1 MASVITEWIES
12 PRTGHGIYLADDTGG
27 WSFREYPELAASARR
42 VGAGLRKAG
51 VGRGDVVC
59 VIMPTSY
66 QSLAALFG
74 TWVAG
79 GTLCTVAEPLLQAPA
94 EYAAN
99 LAVLL
104 KEAEPAVVVTTS
116 EYDGLVRQGMVAAG
130 RDDAPWV
137 YREDPDDLAKQPTG
151 EIAVLQFTS
160 GSTGSPR
167 AACVSWANLAANLK
181 VITRVLGWRDD
192 DGIASWL
199 PLYHDLGLLG
209 CLLTV
214 VAMQGNGWLMRPEQF
229 LRDPA
234 RWLEALGV
242 GKATHTGAPAFAYGY
257 VTRRIKPEQLAGI
270 DLSGVRTALAG
281 AEAVDAAVLEAFV
294 RFAEPLGFRRQA
306 LLPAYGLAE
315 ASVAVSG
322 ARRDRPIRLVR
333 IDPADLRFG
342 QQVSIAEVADLGGG
356 QSLASGWLLSHGRPE
371 PSDGVSVTIIG
382 EDGQALPDEHLGE
395 IAVTGDSV
403 TAGYF
408 RGRTGGSTRYADG
421 QLRTGDAG
429 FIYEGDI
436 YVVGRMGNSLKIRGR
451 SVYVE
456 DLDAA
461 VVNATGLGRG
471 RLSVVGSQ
479 EGGRPGVV
487 LFAEAPPGD
496 WAETARRVL
505 RNRVGKGCPI
515 TIVSGRAG
523 LVQRTSSGKPQRRR
537 MWEILQSGLPEG
549 AQIIEESADGGSG
562 LPGPRLPRGAQGRGH
577 WRRSRRPDR
586 RVPAAIPL

>member
-1 MASVITEWIES
+1 VITEWIES
-12 PRTGHGIYLADDTGG
+12 PRAGRGIYLADDAGG
-27 WSFREYPELAASARR
+27 WSFHDYPGLAASARH

-51 VGRGDVVC
+51 VKSGDVVC
-59 VIMPTSY
+59 VIMPTSHE
-66 QSLAALFG
+66 SLAALFG

-94 EYAAN
+94 EYAAS

-116 EYDGLVRQGMVAAG
+116 AYGDVVREGMAEAG
-130 RDDAPWV
+130 RDDAPWL
-137 YREDPDDLAKQPTG
+137 YHEDADDLAPQPTG

-167 AACVSWANLAANLK
+167 AACVSWTNLAANLK

-234 RWLEALGV
+234 RWLEALGT

-257 VTRRIKPEQLAGI
+257 VTRRVKPEELAGL

-333 IDPADLRFG
+333 IDPAELRFG
-342 QQVSIAEVADLGGG
+342 QQVSIAQVAELGGE
-356 QSLASGWLLSHGRPE
+356 QQLAAGWLLSHGRPE
-371 PSDGVSVTIIG
+371 PSDGVIVTIVG
-382 EDGQALPDEHLGE
+382 EDGQALPDENLGE
-395 IAVTGDSV
+395 IAVAGPSV
-403 TAGYF
+403 TTGYF
-408 RGRTGGSTRYADG
+408 RGRTGGATSFVDG

-429 FIYEGDI
+429 FIHDGDI

-451 SVYVE
+451 SVYME

-461 VVNATGLGRG
+461 VATAAGLGRG
-471 RLSVVGSQ
+471 RLTVVGSQ
-479 EGGRPGVV
+479 EGGRQRVV

-496 WAETARRVL
+496 WADRARRTL
-505 RNRVGKGCPI
+505 RSRVGPGCPI

-549 AQIIEESADGGSG
+549 ARIIEESADAGSG
-562 LPGPRLPRGAQGRGH
+562 
-577 WRRSRRPDR
+577 
-586 RVPAAIPL
+586 

>member
-1 MASVITEWIES
+1 LASAITEWITS
-12 PRTGHGIYLADDTGG
+12 PRAGRGIYLAEDAGG
-27 WSFREYPELAASARR
+27 WRFHDYRGLAQSARR
-42 VGAGLRKAG
+42 AGASLRAAG
-51 VGRGDVVC
+51 VDRGGVVC
-59 VIMPTSY
+59 VIMPTSAECL
-66 QSLAALFG
+66 SALFG

-79 GTLCTVAEPLLQAPA
+79 GTICPVAEPLLQPA
-94 EYAAN
+94 SEYAAN

-104 KEAEPAVVVTTS
+104 SEAEPAVVVTTN
-116 EYDGLVRQGMVAAG
+116 EYGDIVREGMIAAG
-130 RDDAPWV
+130 RDDSPWL
-137 YREDPDDLAKQPTG
+137 YREEPAELAPQPTG
-151 EIAVLQFTS
+151 ETAVLQFTS

-167 AACVSWANLAANLK
+167 AACVSWPNLAANLK

-229 LRDPA
+229 LREPG
-234 RWLEALGV
+234 RWLEALGR

-257 VTRRIKPEQLAGI
+257 VTRRVKPDHLAGL

-333 IDPADLRFG
+333 VDPVELRLG
-342 QQVSIAEVADLGGG
+342 RPVSVTEVAELGGE
-356 QSLASGWLLSHGRPE
+356 QALAGGWLLSHGRPE
-371 PSDGVSVTIIG
+371 PSDGVTVTVIG
-382 EDGQALPDEHLGE
+382 EDGEPLPDEHLGE

-408 RGRTGGSTRYADG
+408 RGRTGGSTRFVDG

-429 FIYEGDI
+429 FLYDGDI

-461 VVNATGLGRG
+461 VANATGLAMG

-479 EGGRPGVV
+479 DGGQPRVV
-487 LFAEAPPGD
+487 LFAEVPPGD
-496 WAETARRVL
+496 WTEAARRAL
-505 RNRVGKGCPI
+505 RGRVGSGCPI
-515 TIVSGRAG
+515 TIISGRAG

-537 MWEILQSGLPEG
+537 MWETLQSGLPEG
-549 AQIIEESADGGSG
+549 AQIIGDPGDAGS
-562 LPGPRLPRGAQGRGH
+562 R
-577 WRRSRRPDR
+577 
-586 RVPAAIPL
+586 

>member
-1 MASVITEWIES
+1 VVSVLTGWLTT
-12 PRTGHGIYLADDTGG
+12 PRAGRGIYLADDAGG
-27 WSFREYPELAASARR
+27 WQFRDYPKLAASARR
-42 VGAGLRKAG
+42 VGAELSRAG

-59 VIMPTSY
+59 VIMPTSF
-66 QSLAALFG
+66 QCLSVLFG

-79 GTLCTVAEPLLQAPA
+79 GTMCPLAEPLLQAP
-94 EYAAN
+94 EVYAAN
-99 LAVLL
+99 LAAILT
-104 KEAEPAVVVTTS
+104 EAEPAVVVTTPG
-116 EYDGLVRQGMVAAG
+116 YAGLVGQGMDAAG
-130 RDDAPWV
+130 RDDTPWLW
-137 YREDPDDLAKQPTG
+137 REGPDELTPQPTG
-151 EIAVLQFTS
+151 ELAVLQFTS
-160 GSTGSPR
+160 GSTGNPR

-192 DGIASWL
+192 DGIATWL

-209 CLLTV
+209 CLMTV

-234 RWLEALGV
+234 RWLAALGP

-257 VTRRIKPEQLAGI
+257 VIRRVKPEDLDGL

-322 ARRDRPIRLVR
+322 ARRDRPVQLVR
-333 IDPADLRFG
+333 IDPAELRFG
-342 QQVSIAEVADLGGG
+342 QPVSVTQVAELGGERP
-356 QSLASGWLLSHGRPE
+356 LASGWLVSHGRPD
-371 PSDGVSVTIIG
+371 PSDGVTVTIIG
-382 EDGQALPDEHLGE
+382 EDGEPLPDGFLGE
-395 IAVTGDSV
+395 IAVVGDSV

-408 RGRTGGSTRYADG
+408 RDRAGGATRFVGG

-429 FIYEGDI
+429 FFHGGDV

-461 VVNATGLGRG
+461 VATAAGIGRG
-471 RLSVVGSQ
+471 RLAVVGSQ
-479 EGGRPGVV
+479 ERGQPAIV

-496 WAETARRVL
+496 WADAARRAL
-505 RNRVGKGCPI
+505 RSRVGSACTI

-537 MWEILQSGLPEG
+537 MWEMLRSGLPEG
-549 AQIIEESADGGSG
+549 AQVIEDGADAGSG
-562 LPGPRLPRGAQGRGH
+562 
-577 WRRSRRPDR
+577 
-586 RVPAAIPL
+586 

>member
-1 MASVITEWIES
+1 VAPVITEWFES
-12 PRTGHGIYLADDTGG
+12 PRAGHGIYLADDADG
-27 WSFREYPELAASARR
+27 WSFHEYPQLAASARR
-42 VGAGLRKAG
+42 VGAGLREAG
-51 VGRGDVVC
+51 VGRGDIVC

-66 QSLAALFG
+66 AGLAALFG

-79 GTLCTVAEPLLQAPA
+79 GTLCTVADPLLQPA
-94 EYAAN
+94 DEYAAN

-116 EYDGLVRQGMVAAG
+116 EYGDVVRQGMVAAG
-130 RDDAPWV
+130 RDDAPWL
-137 YREDPDDLAKQPTG
+137 YREEPGDLPPQPTG
-151 EIAVLQFTS
+151 DIAVLQFTS

-167 AACVSWANLAANLK
+167 AACVSWTNLAANLK
-181 VITRVLGWRDD
+181 VITRVLGWRDG

-209 CLLTV
+209 CLMTI
-214 VAMQGNGWLMRPEQF
+214 VATQGDGWLMRPEQF

-234 RWLEALGV
+234 RWLEALGT
-242 GKATHTGAPAFAYGY
+242 GRATHTGAPAFAYGY
-257 VTRRIKPEQLAGI
+257 VARRVKPEQLAGV

-322 ARRDRPIRLVR
+322 ARRDRPTRLVR
-333 IDPADLRFG
+333 IDPAELRFG
-342 QQVSIAEVADLGGG
+342 QRVSIAEVAE
-356 QSLASGWLLSHGRPE
+356 LAGEQPLAAGWLLSHGRPE

-382 EDGQALPDEHLGE
+382 EDGEGLPDEHLGE

-403 TAGYF
+403 TGGYF
-408 RGRTGGSTRYADG
+408 RGRTGGSTRFVDG

-429 FIYEGDI
+429 FVYDGDI

-461 VVNATGLGRG
+461 VANATGLGRG

-479 EGGRPGVV
+479 DGGHPKVV
-487 LFAEAPPGD
+487 LFVEAPPGE
-496 WAETARRVL
+496 WAGAARRAL
-505 RNRVGKGCPI
+505 RNRVGTECPI

-537 MWEILQSGLPEG
+537 MWETLQDGLPEG
-549 AQIIEESADGGSG
+549 AQILEDPADA
-562 LPGPRLPRGAQGRGH
+562 GPA
-577 WRRSRRPDR
+577 
-586 RVPAAIPL
+586 

>member
-1 MASVITEWIES
+1 VITEWIES
-12 PRTGHGIYLADDTGG
+12 PRAGHGIYLADDAGG
-27 WSFREYPELAASARR
+27 WSFHDYPWLAASARR
-42 VGAGLRKAG
+42 VGAGLRAAG

-66 QSLAALFG
+66 ESLAALFG

-99 LAVLL
+99 LAAALR
-104 KEAEPAVVVTTS
+104 EAEPTVVVTTS
-116 EYDGLVRQGMVAAG
+116 AYGDVVRQGMAAAG
-130 RDDAPWV
+130 RDDAPWL
-137 YREDPDDLAKQPTG
+137 YREEAGDLAPQPTG

-214 VAMQGNGWLMRPEQF
+214 VAMQGNGWLLRPEQF

-234 RWLEALGV
+234 RWLEALGT

-257 VTRRIKPEQLAGI
+257 VTRRVKPDELAGV

-322 ARRDRPIRLVR
+322 ARRDRAIRLVR
-333 IDPADLRFG
+333 IDPAELRFG
-342 QQVSIAEVADLGGG
+342 ERVTIAEVAELGGD
-356 QSLASGWLLSHGRPE
+356 QQLAAGWLLSHGRPE
-371 PSDGVSVTIIG
+371 PSDGVIVTIVD
-382 EDGQALPDEHLGE
+382 EDGAAVPDEHLGE
-395 IAVTGDSV
+395 ITVAGDSV
-403 TAGYF
+403 TKGYF
-408 RGRTGGSTRYADG
+408 RGRTGGSTSYVDG

-429 FIYEGDI
+429 FIHDGDI

-451 SVYVE
+451 SVYME

-461 VVNATGLGRG
+461 VATAAGLGRG
-471 RLSVVGSQ
+471 RLTVVGSQ
-479 EGGRPGVV
+479 EGGLPRVV

-496 WAETARRVL
+496 WAERARRAL
-505 RNRVGKGCPI
+505 RARVGKGCPV

-537 MWEILQSGLPEG
+537 MWELLQSGLPEG
-549 AQIIEESADGGSG
+549 AQVIEETADAGSG
-562 LPGPRLPRGAQGRGH
+562 
-577 WRRSRRPDR
+577 
-586 RVPAAIPL
+586 

>member
-1 MASVITEWIES
+1 VASVITDWIAS
-12 PRTGHGIYLADDTGG
+12 PRAGRGVYLAEDADG
-27 WSFREYPELAASARR
+27 WRFHDYPELAAAARR

-51 VGRGDVVC
+51 VGSGDVVC
-59 VIMPTSY
+59 IIMPTSFECL
-66 QSLAALFG
+66 SALFG

-79 GTLCTVAEPLLQAPA
+79 GTICTVAEPLLQPPQ

-116 EYDGLVRQGMVAAG
+116 QYADIVRSGMAAAG
-130 RDDAPWV
+130 RDDMPWLC
-137 YREDPDDLAKQPTG
+137 REETEDLAPQPTG

-167 AACVSWANLAANLK
+167 AACVSWDNLAANLK

-209 CLLTV
+209 CLLTF
-214 VAMQGNGWLMRPEQF
+214 VAMQGNGWLLRPEQF

-234 RWLEALGV
+234 RWLEALGT
-242 GKATHTGAPAFAYGY
+242 GRATHTGAPVFAYGY
-257 VTRRIKPEQLAGI
+257 VARRVKPEELAGL
-270 DLSGVRTALAG
+270 DLSAVRTALAG

-333 IDPADLRFG
+333 IDPAELRFG
-342 QQVSIAEVADLGGG
+342 QPVSIAEVAELGSE
-356 QSLASGWLLSHGRPE
+356 QPLASGWLLSHGRPE
-371 PSDGVSVTIIG
+371 PSDGVNVTIIG
-382 EDGQALPDEHLGE
+382 EDGEPLPDEHLGE
-395 IAVTGDSV
+395 IAVTGESV
-403 TAGYF
+403 TSGYF
-408 RGRTGGSTRYADG
+408 RGRTGATTRFVDG

-429 FIYEGDI
+429 FLHDSDI

-461 VVNATGLGRG
+461 IANATRLGRG

-479 EGGRPGVV
+479 DGGRPSIV
-487 LFAEAPPGD
+487 LFAEEPPGD

-505 RNRVGKGCPI
+505 RSRVGAGCPI
-515 TIVSGRAG
+515 TIISGRAG

-537 MWEILQSGLPEG
+537 MWEMLQTGLPDG
-549 AQIIEESADGGSG
+549 AQIIEDPADAGS
-562 LPGPRLPRGAQGRGH
+562 R
-577 WRRSRRPDR
+577 
-586 RVPAAIPL
+586 

>member
-1 MASVITEWIES
+1 VITEWIES
-12 PRTGHGIYLADDTGG
+12 PRAGHGIYLAEDAGG
-27 WSFREYPELAASARR
+27 WTFHDYPALAASARH

-51 VGRGDVVC
+51 VKSGGVVC

-66 QSLAALFG
+66 EGLAALFG

-79 GTLCTVAEPLLQAPA
+79 GTLCTIAEPSLQSPA

-116 EYDGLVRQGMVAAG
+116 AYGDVVRQGMAAAG
-130 RDDAPWV
+130 RDDAPWR
-137 YREDPDDLAKQPTG
+137 YAEDADDLAPQPTG

-214 VAMQGNGWLMRPEQF
+214 VAMQGDGWLMRPEQF

-234 RWLEALGV
+234 RWLEALGT

-257 VTRRIKPEQLAGI
+257 VTRRVKPDELAGV

-333 IDPADLRFG
+333 IDPLELRFG
-342 QQVSIAEVADLGGG
+342 GQVSIAEAAELGGG
-356 QSLASGWLLSHGRPE
+356 QQLAAGWLLSHGRPE
-371 PSDGVSVTIIG
+371 PSDGVIVTIVG
-382 EDGQALPDEHLGE
+382 EDGAALPDEHLGE
-395 IAVTGDSV
+395 IAVAGPSV
-403 TAGYF
+403 TTGYF
-408 RGRTGGSTRYADG
+408 RGRTGGATSFVDG

-429 FIYEGDI
+429 FIHDGDI

-451 SVYVE
+451 SVYME

-461 VVNATGLGRG
+461 VATAAGLGRG
-471 RLSVVGSQ
+471 RLTVVGSQ
-479 EGGRPGVV
+479 EGGRPRVV

-496 WAETARRVL
+496 WAEKARRAL
-505 RNRVGKGCPI
+505 RSRVGAGCPV

-537 MWEILQSGLPEG
+537 MWEILQSGLPDG
-549 AQIIEESADGGSG
+549 AQIIEERADAGGG
-562 LPGPRLPRGAQGRGH
+562 
-577 WRRSRRPDR
+577 
-586 RVPAAIPL
+586 